1 MTDDIEER
9 MRRMEYAIWGLRG
22 DNGMVSDI
30 RAIREWQVA
39 EDKRREEDELD
50 RLAGQRAVI
59 LALLAAVIALIGTVA
74 SLVAAGVIP

>member
-1 MTDDIEER
+1 MTDDIEDR
-9 MRRMEYAIWGLRG
+9 VRRIEYAIWGLRG

-30 RAIREWQVA
+30 RAIRKLQVA
-39 EDKRREEDELD
+39 EDKRREADSKD

-74 SLVAAGVIP
+74 SMVAAGVIG